1 LGNKAIEDTNGYN
14 LSISA
19 KPKFCFKGLIKTG
32 NSMINKKQ
40 IKKDY
45 KLKIQPAGIFAVHNK
60 HDNKMFI
67 GISKNLPSSLTRFEF
82 TLKMGS
88 FPFQELIDDYK
99 KLGEKNFEIKI
110 LDEIEIKDET
120 EYELDKELKTL
131 EEMWVEKLKREGV
144 TFYNKK

>member
-1 LGNKAIEDTNGYN
+1 
-14 LSISA
+14 
-19 KPKFCFKGLIKTG
+19 
-32 NSMINKKQ
+32 
-40 IKKDY
+40 
-45 KLKIQPAGIFAVHNK
+45 
-60 HDNKMFI
+60 
-67 GISKNLPSSLTRFEF
+67 
-82 TLKMGS
+82 MGS